1 MNKHRGCQSD
11 FTVTDEELD
20 IFPELRFEITDF
32 TPGRPAPAC
41 SNPSSP
47 AYSDPGDP
55 MEFDV
60 AKIILTVNN
69 VEIEVTG
76 ETREAILEAVD
87 CRLENKVENIG
98 CMAIEEAWLD
108 AHIASFDKHTMRKGA

>member
-1 MNKHRGCQSD
+1 MDKNKISQID
-11 FTVTDEELD
+11 FNVKGEELD
-20 IFPELRFEITDF
+20 VFPEIRFEISNF
-32 TPGRPAPAC
+32 SPGRPAPAC